1 MQKLKLVLR
10 KRMIPKV
17 RNSFMTEVPHRN
29 QSIEYDRDLP
39 HERVKVAD
47 IITCFQIRH
56 EKLNEKLNA

>member
-29 QSIEYDRDLP
+29 QSIDL
-39 HERVKVAD
+39 HRTGFYMIGTSLMKELR
-47 IITCFQIRH
+47 
-56 EKLNEKLNA
+56 